1 MYYYYQIFFENFSS
15 ICTNQH
21 GLNPAWYIGAPGH
34 ARDAALK
41 ITKFQLELLSDPD
54 MLLMVESDIRGGI
67 AKISHR
73 HTKANNEYMRAE
85 FDSVKESK
93 FVSYLYANNLYGLA
107 MSTQLP
113 TYGLNG

>member
-1 MYYYYQIFFENFSS
+1 M
-15 ICTNQH
+15 NQH
-21 GLNPAWYIGAPGH
+21 GLNPAWHIGAPGH

-41 ITKFQLELLSDPD
+41 ITKFQLELLSVPD
-54 MLLMVESDIRGGI
+54 KLLMIESDFRGGI

-73 HTKANNEYMRAE
+73 HRKANNEY
-85 FDSVKESK
+85 KESK